1 MTPMSEKILFELR
14 ATPDGG
20 FTVYESPEWQAYHRP
35 RQHQREWR
43 GPHADTQAL
52 RQALAALQGIY
63 DDVYGKSPA

>member
-1 MTPMSEKILFELR
+1 MSEKILFELR

-20 FTVYESPEWQAYHRP
+20 FTIYESPEWLAYHRP
-35 RQHQREWR
+35 QQRQRR
-43 GPHADTQAL
+43 APHTDPQAL